1 MFVWLCDDGPPSRGP
16 AGFHTRSLQSLFR
29 DVRGVVIVACEPHAL
44 FYTELPRLW
53 RRKEVD
59 FPRDWQRAG
68 CGLCLRRE
76 GDAEEVEGASLLR
89 GRP

>member
-53 RRKEVD
+53 RRKE
-59 FPRDWQRAG
+59 
-68 CGLCLRRE
+68 LIRRE
-76 GDAEEVEGASLLR
+76 MGNEVGVRSAYGAKAMPRRSKALC
-89 GRP
+89 